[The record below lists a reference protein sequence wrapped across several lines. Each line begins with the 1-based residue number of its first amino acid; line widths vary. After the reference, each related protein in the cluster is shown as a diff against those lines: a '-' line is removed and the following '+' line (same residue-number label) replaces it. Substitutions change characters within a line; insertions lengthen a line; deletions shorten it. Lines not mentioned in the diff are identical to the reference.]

1 MSILTLSS
9 ADVSVFDGLLIANI
23 PQLHLNR
30 SFRMEL
36 VKKTSSI
43 ESLPSK
49 VSKRVD
55 WGDP

>member
-36 VKKTSSI
+36 IKKTSSI

-49 VSKRVD
+49 ASKRVD

>member
-49 VSKRVD
+49 ASKRVD

>member
-23 PQLHLNR
+23 PQLYLNR